1 MQCSVLVTGHD
12 DGGECP
18 EAGVVAGEEHRSMGV
33 HSRHFSMSSIFR
45 PRSTDV
51 SFFLV

>member
-33 HSRHFSMSSIFR
+33 HYRYFEMSSIFR
-45 PRSTDV
+45 HGNVNV
-51 SFFLV
+51 S